1 MFLDGTAIAI
11 DDAAALGAA
20 IAASNEARGC
30 YALHTVRTATGIDWD
45 ATDPRIASLVAD
57 FQSDDHILTLLEAIA
72 VSDVFRTLDVAEE
85 TP

>member
-1 MFLDGTAIAI
+1 MQPHWAPPSRRATKP
-11 DDAAALGAA
+11 
-20 IAASNEARGC
+20 GC